1 MYDMLHN
8 YNNYTNT
15 LSRFLTGYH
24 QLGEHNDD
32 NDIPLSGL
40 CEDST
45 PDEEPRCR
53 SNSSATGKSFTIAAI
68 LGLNNSESA
77 NICNSSTDLSVMNLT
92 VHPGTSDRSLLSNCG
107 RLQLPINRHGSLIP
121 TGPYPVAP
129 HGIQSSKQNGKYI

>member
-77 NICNSSTDLSVMNLT
+77 NISH
-92 VHPGTSDRSLLSNCG
+92 VHLHMSYEQL
-107 RLQLPINRHGSLIP
+107 LQLHRALNDAASGLC
-121 TGPYPVAP
+121 
-129 HGIQSSKQNGKYI
+129 